1 MPNYRNKS
9 KIVKRE
15 ELVPPGKLEEG
26 MVITFR
32 YNTGSDKTP
41 VVLVIY
47 YDRKKKMIEGINL
60 NYITISRVGRL
71 VELMGDAKVG
81 IDKDEMIDEFE
92 KDITRIQLSS
102 KKRRD
107 NPSPIPVARIIIRPP
122 IRSKSFPAKGKI
134 RLLRIVPII
143 YVKLSSIRL
152 SPVLDIRYSLK
163 TPTPIVCPGILA
175 SMPKVLATIITQP

>member
-26 MVITFR
+26 MIVTFR
-32 YNTGSDKTP
+32 YNSGSDKTP

-47 YDRKKKMIEGINL
+47 YDKKKKMIEGINL

-81 IDKDEMIDEFE
+81 INKDEMVDEFE

-102 KKRRD
+102 KRRRGNMSPQKFYKDVVKGDSIIKR
-107 NPSPIPVARIIIRPP
+107 AY
-122 IRSKSFPAKGKI
+122 RS
-134 RLLRIVPII
+134 
-143 YVKLSSIRL
+143 YKLEKMT
-152 SPVLDIRYSLK
+152 SLK
-163 TPTPIVCPGILA
+163 AADLRENILYEN
-175 SMPKVLATIITQP
+175 

>member
-15 ELVPPGKLEEG
+15 ELIPDGKLEEG
-26 MVITFR
+26 MIVTFR
-32 YNTGSDKTP
+32 YNGGSDKTP

-47 YDRKKKMIEGINL
+47 YDKQKKMIEGINL

-81 IDKDEMIDEFE
+81 IDKDEMIEEFE
-92 KDITRIQLSS
+92 KDITRVQLSA

-107 NPSPIPVARIIIRPP
+107 NMTPEKFYKDVVKGDSIIKRAY
-122 IRSKSFPAKGKI
+122 RSYYLTKMSSLKAVDLKEN
-134 RLLRIVPII
+134 LLR
-143 YVKLSSIRL
+143 
-152 SPVLDIRYSLK
+152 
-163 TPTPIVCPGILA
+163 
-175 SMPKVLATIITQP
+175 

>member
-26 MVITFR
+26 MIVTFR
-32 YNTGSDKTP
+32 YNSGSDKTH

-47 YDRKKKMIEGINL
+47 YDKKKKMIEGINL

-107 NPSPIPVARIIIRPP
+107 NMTPQKFYKDVVKGDSIIRKAY
-122 IRSKSFPAKGKI
+122 RS
-134 RLLRIVPII
+134 
-143 YVKLSSIRL
+143 YKLEKMTSL
-152 SPVLDIRYSLK
+152 KAADIRENLLGWELVTLY
-163 TPTPIVCPGILA
+163 
-175 SMPKVLATIITQP
+175 